1 MLPMPESG
9 LLVNLALALVAA
21 TIGGALAVRLGQSPI
36 LGYVL
41 AGVLIGPYTPGL
53 ISDPAQVAALAD
65 IGLAFLLFAV
75 GLQLSVRELLRVGW
89 VALVGSTLQVVIM
102 IGAGYAVGLA
112 MGLST
117 PAAIFVG
124 AFVSI
129 SSTTVMAK
137 LLGDRGEIDSGHGLL
152 SMAWATTQDLITIVL
167 VVLLT
172 GLGSGAGGEAA
183 DLPLALG
190 KALLFM
196 AIVLPLGLF
205 GLPWLLRHA
214 SLLRSRE
221 VFVLSVVAVA
231 LGTAFLSE
239 QFGLSLALGA
249 FLAGLLISE
258 SELSYQALGEL
269 APLRDVFAGL
279 FFVFV
284 GMLVDPAAVLVALPL
299 LAATLVL
306 IVLVKAA
313 VAAGLARAFGVP
325 ALTAVL
331 AGVALAQA
339 GEFSFLLARV
349 GVDTGALGPREFSV
363 LLGAAAL
370 SIVLAPALLRAAPAV
385 MRRIDRR
392 FGARGPSWEAP
403 TPDADH
409 PLERRRFVLICGMGR
424 VGRVIGAAL
433 ERRGF
438 PYRAIDADPRVC
450 QAQRQRG
457 VDVIQGAADNPRV
470 LERADVG
477 AASVLV
483 VALPDPIAMRHVVDY
498 ARRAN
503 ERLPIIAR
511 ARSAADRE
519 FLAQR
524 GVSEIVVAETEIALE
539 MARYTLGRM
548 GVSSAETA
556 AIVQGLRRR
565 ATAGGPAAREML

>member
-1 MLPMPESG
+1 MPETG
-9 LLVNLALALVAA
+9 LLVNIALALVAA

-36 LGYVL
+36 LGYVV

-53 ISDPAQVAALAD
+53 VSDVNQVAAVAD

-75 GLQLSVRELLRVGW
+75 GLQLSLREMLRVGW
-89 VALVGSTLQVVIM
+89 VAVIGSTLQVGILL
-102 IGAGYAVGLA
+102 GLGYAVGLA
-112 MGLST
+112 MGLAA
-117 PAAIFVG
+117 PAAVFLG

-137 LLGDRGEIDSGHGLL
+137 LLSDRGEVDSAHGLL
-152 SMAWATTQDLITIVL
+152 AMAWATTQDLITIVL
-167 VVLLT
+167 VVLLS
-172 GLGSGAGGEAA
+172 GIAAGAGPGSQP
-183 DLPLALG
+183 DILLALG
-190 KALLFM
+190 QAVLFM

-205 GLPWLLRHA
+205 VVPWLLRHA

-231 LGTAFLSE
+231 LGTAFLS
-239 QFGLSLALGA
+239 QYFGLSLALGA
-249 FLAGLLISE
+249 FMAGLLVSE
-258 SELSYQALGEL
+258 SEVSYQALGEL

-284 GMLVDPAAVLVALPL
+284 GMLVDPASVIASVPL
-299 LAATLVL
+299 LLIVLVL
-306 IVLVKAA
+306 IVVVKAI
-313 VAAGLARAFGVP
+313 VATGLARAFGIP
-325 ALTAVL
+325 TLTAVMV
-331 AGVALAQA
+331 GVTLAQA

-349 GVDTGALGPREFSV
+349 GVDTGALAAPEFSV
-363 LLGAAAL
+363 LLGAAVL
-370 SIVLAPALLRAAPAV
+370 SIVLAAPLLSLAPAV
-385 MRRIDRR
+385 MRRLDVR
-392 FGARGPSWEAP
+392 FGGRGTGWQAP
-403 TPDADH
+403 APETDQPR
-409 PLERRRFVLICGMGR
+409 ERRRFVVICGMGR
-424 VGRVIGAAL
+424 VGRLIGAAL

-450 QAQRQRG
+450 MAQRQRG
-457 VDVIQGAADNPRV
+457 VEVIQGAADNPRV
-470 LERADVG
+470 LERADIG

-498 ARRAN
+498 ARRTN

-519 FLAQR
+519 FLVER

-539 MARYTLGRM
+539 MARYTLGRL

-565 ATAGGPAAREML
+565 AT